1 LSPIQTAHKFM
12 LLKLHNGNK
21 SSCDLIVPM
30 DEQMKRRLHNDIGI
44 PLYGMGVGGK
54 QKVDG
59 RIDVDGENPLEFL

>member
-1 LSPIQTAHKFM
+1 
-12 LLKLHNGNK
+12 
-21 SSCDLIVPM
+21 M
-30 DEQMKRRLHNDIGI
+30 DEQMKRRRLHNDIGI